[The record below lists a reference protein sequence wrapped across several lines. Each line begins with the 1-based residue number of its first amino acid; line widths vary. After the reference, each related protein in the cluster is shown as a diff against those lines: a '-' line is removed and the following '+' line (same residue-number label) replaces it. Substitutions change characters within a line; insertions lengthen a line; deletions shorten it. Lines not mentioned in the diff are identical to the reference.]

1 MENELIPLA
10 ENPVAKVNLNG
21 VGRDGKTQDT
31 VVSLRLRKQSSTN
44 CNWQRERLSWLPY
57 SRLFVPVKSLVSVGK
72 PWIS

>member
-10 ENPVAKVNLNG
+10 ENPVAKVNFKG
-21 VGRDGKTQDT
+21 SGRDGKTQDT
-31 VVSLRLRKQSSTN
+31 VVPPAVAKAVSTN

-57 SRLFVPVKSLVSVGK
+57 SRLFVPVKSSASVGK

>member
-1 MENELIPLA
+1 MKNELIPLA

-31 VVSLRLRKQSSTN
+31 RSPPCGCEKQSSTN

-57 SRLFVPVKSLVSVGK
+57 SRFFVPVKSSISGK